1 MSLGY
6 ILRHTGDDEDDLFR
20 NSTFY
25 RLFYSLLCYT
35 CTWST
40 SPPTQPKKKYH
51 IYSYIKRDSAH
62 VKLYNDKLVSFLFG
76 FVFVSGYDKWG
87 PMRSSGRDSRDLD
100 ARDRQDIYYAHDMST
115 CTQPVA
121 VCLVINNKYHTAER
135 ENPLVS
141 FHFNSTIMMCTI
153 TFYTTFWTILL

>member
-1 MSLGY
+1 MKTTSFG
-6 ILRHTGDDEDDLFR
+6 IQHFPAC
-20 NSTFY
+20 STA
-25 RLFYSLLCYT
+25 YSAIHVRV
-35 CTWST
+35 
-40 SPPTQPKKKYH
+40 QPHPQRKKNI

-121 VCLVINNKYHTAER
+121 V
-135 ENPLVS
+135 VS
-141 FHFNSTIMMCTI
+141 R
-153 TFYTTFWTILL
+153 YQ